1 MIGQRVRQL
10 REAKGWSQE
19 ELARRIGKDAKTI
32 YNYESG
38 ARGAKE
44 PPLSTVRA
52 LADAFGV
59 TLEELLADPEN
70 GPKVA
75 VS

>member
-1 MIGQRVRQL
+1 LIGQRVKEL
-10 REAKGWSQE
+10 REARGWSQE
-19 ELARRIGKDAKTI
+19 QLARRVGVNAKTI

-44 PPLSTVRA
+44 PPLSTVQA

-59 TLEELLADPEN
+59 TLEELLTEPEN
-70 GPKVA
+70 GPKAA